1 MKITF
6 SKLVLSCNLT
16 NVMFNNKKQP
26 FKKKN
31 LVIAYTL
38 TLEKNVNIMPGHPTQ
53 SGHITSSTAKWWLG
67 ANRKGTDKHNM

>member
-26 FKKKN
+26 FKKY

-53 SGHITSSTAKWWLG
+53 SGHITSSTAKY
-67 ANRKGTDKHNM
+67 